1 MGIQDETKQGLT
13 AALPLE
19 RLKEK
24 HVVLVRMGYSWA
36 SLKLTKKVLT
46 IASARS
52 RMETEVPL
60 KLSAGMAHRTFSCY
74 STTL

>member
-1 MGIQDETKQGLT
+1 MGIQDETKRGLT

-24 HVVLVRMGYSWA
+24 RAVLVRMGCSWA
-36 SLKLTKKVLT
+36 SLALTKKVLT

-60 KLSAGMAHRTFSCY
+60 KLCAGMAHRTFSCY